1 MIEVLEQTN
10 TNGTNATVVG
20 GKQTVTITAQAA
32 THHAARRST
41 CDNRMI
47 KAYTSPAGFWVKHNK
62 GNTFVTD
69 YTKAVA
75 LAVRHATRI

>member
-1 MIEVLEQTN
+1 
-10 TNGTNATVVG
+10 
-20 GKQTVTITAQAA
+20 
-32 THHAARRST
+32 
-41 CDNRMI
+41 MI

>member
-1 MIEVLEQTN
+1 MIEVIEKTN
-10 TNGTNATVVG
+10 TNGTNVMVVG

-32 THHAARRST
+32 THHAAPRSA

-47 KAYTSPAGFWVKHNK
+47 KAYTSPAGFWVKHNN
-62 GNTFVTD
+62 GNPFVTD

-75 LAVRHATRI
+75 LAVRHANRI